1 MSIDTRI
8 REGLSMVEQRL
19 PEVDLTAAYDVI
31 THDRAR
37 PVTRPRRV
45 VPRLVAAAA
54 AAALVASGL
63 GAWLH
68 HNNPPID
75 TRPGRGMNWILF
87 QAPHSLRYG
96 STDSVATR
104 MVLPPRATSG
114 AWSPDGT
121 QIAYV
126 LSATFI
132 GNQELWVSGVAGT
145 SAERLYNCSDCRFTG
160 IDWSPDGRELAYSI
174 ARSDGSFG
182 LRILNLATG
191 QTQELST
198 GTRDVS
204 QPRWSPDGTQISL
217 LETRGGA
224 GYLDLLQPVAGSSS
238 LHRILGPMPGM
249 GGNDWSPDGTQLAFT
264 AGSPTLERG
273 TTANLYAVHAD
284 GTGVRQITQVASGT
298 RLASVEW
305 ETHGTPFLVSAAY
318 AEMLYPYSFLALV
331 SADGHVQPI
340 GGTGVVVGTTP
351 RMRY

>member
-132 GNQELWVSGVAGT
+132 GNQGCGSPASPGPPQNGSTTARTADSRASTGHPTAASSPTRSRGATGV
-145 SAERLYNCSDCRFTG
+145 
-160 IDWSPDGRELAYSI
+160 
-174 ARSDGSFG
+174 FG

-204 QPRWSPDGTQISL
+204 EPRWSPDGTQISL